1 MDTPRMGGAYHFLIV
16 GIDGYSSHGTRL
28 AGCVNDAEAVV
39 EFLAACGM
47 DNQELLQGLFLAP
60 RDSQLRPY
68 PFALPTRKN
77 LVDRLETIAAKAK
90 ADDHVWIFYSG
101 HGTQRIHSDP
111 NSMAIFEALV
121 PMDFEDA
128 GADLLYDFELAR
140 LLAQIG
146 ARTRS
151 VTLILDCCSSAGAF
165 RDLGLPSSTAAPGSA
180 VRCLK
185 LSDKQYERLPHIS
198 VSNNDTSGLA
208 WVGDQVR
215 CEPTVIAA
223 CHADEL
229 AREDAATGKQHGIL
243 TSTLLA
249 LLRRHIEEGN
259 RIETLRWADIW
270 EELRSTV
277 LSRNPKQ
284 QPLLSGSRGRRVLG
298 GRPVPYDAGIA
309 IAATADGRYELRAG
323 QLLGLQPGSL
333 VAVYPADPP
342 LFKPLNTPAD
352 RADRVSSVPLIIEE
366 ATPFQATARL
376 LTGAAYALPRGAR
389 ARLIS
394 TSLRVYVAPELRTAL
409 NLAALERE
417 AAARELRLDLSGS
430 LQSSEL
436 HLAALVNGD
445 IALGDAAVPA
455 LSTTPEALPLA
466 TLAREGPE
474 AALRTILIDAFLH
487 MAQYRIPLRLAEF
500 ARDTGHAAAILP
512 TGQLTVDLVSCR
524 DLRTEQKQALHEN
537 LEDRV
542 PMVAKQPGCYELCT
556 LHIDDPRA
564 APEPFAIWARNSAG
578 FALFVSIF
586 VCNTDGQVE
595 TVLLNEQLLPG
606 SIGKMFWLGGSP
618 ECDSELRL
626 PETRKHGTDRLVVI
640 ASTVK
645 GGHGLES
652 IEQTSSLQEV
662 LYGTRELLDD
672 DRSIAKA
679 LPERTYPTVWTAIEI
694 AVVLSIQ

>member
-1 MDTPRMGGAYHFLIV
+1 MDTPRIGGTYHFLIV
-16 GIDGYSSHGTRL
+16 GIDGYSSRETRL

-39 EFLAACGM
+39 EFLAECGM
-47 DNQELLQGLFLAP
+47 DNQELSQGLFLAP
-60 RDSQLRPY
+60 RDSQIRPY

-77 LVDRLETIAAKAK
+77 LVDRLETIAAKAG

-111 NSMAIFEALV
+111 NSMAVFEALV
-121 PMDFEDA
+121 PLDFDDG

-165 RDLGLPSSTAAPGSA
+165 RDLGLPSRTAAPGSA
-180 VRCLK
+180 VRCLT
-185 LSDKQYERLPHIS
+185 LSDKQHARLPRIS
-198 VSNNDTSGLA
+198 ISRNDTSGLA
-208 WVGDQVR
+208 WVGDRVR

-229 AREDAATGKQHGIL
+229 AREDAATGKQLGVL

-249 LLRRHIEEGN
+249 LLRRHVKDGN
-259 RIETLRWADIW
+259 RIETLRWVDIW
-270 EELRSTV
+270 EELRSIV

-309 IAATADGRYELRAG
+309 ITATVDDRYELRAG

-333 VAVYPADPP
+333 VAVYSAEPP
-342 LFKPLNTPAD
+342 LFRPLNTPAD
-352 RADRVSSVPLIIEE
+352 RADRVSSVPLIIEK

-376 LTGAAYALPRGAR
+376 LTGAAHSLPRGAR

-394 TSLRVYVAPELRTAL
+394 TALRVYVAPELRTVL
-409 NLAALERE
+409 NLAALEQE
-417 AAARELRLDLSGS
+417 AAARELLLDFSGS

-436 HLAALVNGD
+436 HLAVLANGD

-455 LSTTPEALPLA
+455 FSTTPGALPLA
-466 TLAREGPE
+466 TIAREGPE
-474 AALRTILIDAFLH
+474 AALRTVLIDAFLH
-487 MAQYRIPLRLAEF
+487 MAQYRIPLRLAEL
-500 ARDTGHAAAILP
+500 ARDTGPAAATLP
-512 TGQLTVDLVSCR
+512 AGQLTVDLVSCR
-524 DLRTEQKQALHEN
+524 DLRTDQKQALHEN
-537 LEDRV
+537 LEDRI
-542 PMVAKQPGCYELCT
+542 PMVTKQPGCYELFT
-556 LHIDDPRA
+556 LHVDDPRA
-564 APEPFAIWARNSAG
+564 APEPFAIWVRSSAG

-586 VCNTDGQVE
+586 DCNTDGQVE
-595 TVLLNEQLLPG
+595 TVLLNEQQLSG

-618 ECDSELRL
+618 VCDSELRL
-626 PETRKHGTDRLVVI
+626 SGARKHGTDRLVVI

-645 GGHGLES
+645 GSHGLES
-652 IEQTSSLQEV
+652 IEQTSTLQDV
-662 LYGTRELLDD
+662 LYGTRELLNGH
-672 DRSIAKA
+672 RSIVKA
-679 LPERTYPTVWTAIEI
+679 FPERTYPTVWTAIEI
-694 AVVLSIQ
+694 AVVLSVQ